1 MKNSENSL
9 FCSPTGSN
17 LVRGNDP
24 FGQGRFGASRGL
36 RLHVGVDFSVTAGEP
51 VYAPVFG
58 KVVRT
63 ALPYKSDQ
71 RYKGLVIEGLGKY
84 VGYVIKLFY
93 LEPRLGIV
101 GRMVTQGEVVGTAQ
115 DLTIKYRGITNHIHF
130 EITQNGVA
138 VDPTRFL
145 ATEESCKA

>member
-1 MKNSENSL
+1 MGNSENTL

-17 LVRGNDP
+17 RVRGNDS

-36 RLHVGVDFSVTAGEP
+36 RLHVGVDLNVTAGAD
-51 VYAPVFG
+51 VYSPVFG
-58 KVVRT
+58 KVTRI

-93 LEPRLGIV
+93 LDPKLGIV
-101 GRMVTQGEVVGTAQ
+101 GRTVAQGEVVGTAQ
-115 DLTIKYRGITNHIHF
+115 DLTVKYRGISNHIHF

-138 VDPTRFL
+138 VDPSRFL
-145 ATEESCKA
+145 ETEESCKA